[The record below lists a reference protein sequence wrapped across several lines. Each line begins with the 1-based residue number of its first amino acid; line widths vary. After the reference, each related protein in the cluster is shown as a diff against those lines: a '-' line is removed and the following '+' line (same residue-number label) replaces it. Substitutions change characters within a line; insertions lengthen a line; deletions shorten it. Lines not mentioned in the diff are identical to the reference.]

1 MLLSLL
7 QWGRGEGCWGWK
19 GRGVP
24 RRGDAAPCCRRCG
37 SIRIGPEGLLA
48 QGGEGGRGGRLR
60 AGMQACEGGGGA
72 AWRGEGALPFE
83 WGNALFSEGLG
94 GSGRGEG
101 ARREKTGRA
110 RGIFAGT
117 IKKPQLF
124 VDFAVD
130 ESKG

>member
-1 MLLSLL
+1 MLQEMRERPNWARGPVGS
-7 QWGRGEGCWGWK
+7 GRGGWK
-19 GRGVP
+19 
-24 RRGDAAPCCRRCG
+24 
-37 SIRIGPEGLLA
+37 
-48 QGGEGGRGGRLR
+48 GGRLR

-72 AWRGEGALPFE
+72 AWGAEGALPSE